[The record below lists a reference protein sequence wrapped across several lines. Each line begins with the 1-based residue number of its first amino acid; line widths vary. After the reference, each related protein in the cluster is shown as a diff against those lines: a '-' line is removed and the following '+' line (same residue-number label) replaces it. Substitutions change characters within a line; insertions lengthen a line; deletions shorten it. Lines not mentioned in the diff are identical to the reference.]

1 MIDDRMV
8 EAINKQINAE
18 LWSAYI
24 YYSMAQWLE
33 AQELPGMARWM
44 QAQTREEMFHADKFA
59 RFVNERGGTV
69 TLSAIPDP
77 QTEWESPKAVFEHA
91 LEHEQW
97 VTGNINGL
105 MDLAIEI
112 NDHATKNFLVW
123 YVDEQVE
130 EEANVG
136 NVVGMLKRAGDSPN
150 LLFMLDRELGT
161 RVFTLPATAAAQE

>member
-1 MIDDRMV
+1 MIDERMC

-18 LWSAYI
+18 LLSAYI
-24 YYSMAQWLE
+24 YYSMAQWFE
-33 AQELPGMARWM
+33 SEDLPGMARWM
-44 QAQTREEMFHADKFA
+44 YAQTQEEMFHADKFG
-59 RFVNERGGTV
+59 RYINERGGRV
-69 TLSAIPDP
+69 IMAAIDAPSTD
-77 QTEWESPKAVFEHA
+77 WDSPEAVFQHA

-97 VTGNINGL
+97 VTGNINSL

-136 NVVGMLKRAGDSPN
+136 GVLAQVRRAGDNPN
-150 LLFMLDRELGT
+150 ALMMMDRELGA
-161 RVFTLPATAAAQE
+161 RSFTPPAAEEE